1 MSIDS
6 EGAYSGCYVQGL
18 QRETQG
24 VDRNSI
30 RIRRVLQD
38 LYKSLLS
45 VIAMDD
51 I

>member
-1 MSIDS
+1 MSK
-6 EGAYSGCYVQGL
+6 GFNVKL
-18 QRETQG
+18 KG